1 MILGEFNQPGSS
13 PKNSPKQSAD
23 RIDKSLAANPRCSV
37 CPSRPLPA
45 GKEITT
51 ETRNHRNKPKENQRV
66 STRRSP
72 VALVLARLFP
82 VPSQLFPFFL
92 EPVLENGVES

>member
-51 ETRNHRNKPKENQRV
+51 ETLNKPKENQRV

-72 VALVLARLFP
+72 LLCLSVTDV
-82 VPSQLFPFFL
+82 S
-92 EPVLENGVES
+92 GS

>member
-1 MILGEFNQPGSS
+1 MILGEFNQPGAS
-13 PKNSPKQSAD
+13 PKNGTKQSAD
-23 RIDKSLAANPRCSV
+23 RIDKSLAANPRCFI
-37 CPSRPLPA
+37 CPAPTLPA

-72 VALVLARLFP
+72 VLCLSVTDD
-82 VPSQLFPFFL
+82 S
-92 EPVLENGVES
+92 GS

>member
-1 MILGEFNQPGSS
+1 MILGEFNQPGAS
-13 PKNSPKQSAD
+13 PKNGTKQSAD

-37 CPSRPLPA
+37 CPSLTLPA

-51 ETRNHRNKPKENQRV
+51 ETRNKPKENQRV

-72 VALVLARLFP
+72 VLCLSVTD
-82 VPSQLFPFFL
+82 VS
-92 EPVLENGVES
+92 GS